1 MRRRCCYIAHRYITG
16 KEHKKTCISK
26 AIYRRYTSRI
36 GIEPT
41 STAPETVALSV
52 RPTGHHSY
60 YIGMATLFQT
70 ECISSNTP
78 IKINTIIIQAA
89 A

>member
-1 MRRRCCYIAHRYITG
+1 
-16 KEHKKTCISK
+16 
-26 AIYRRYTSRI
+26 
-36 GIEPT
+36 
-41 STAPETVALSV
+41 
-52 RPTGHHSY
+52 
-60 YIGMATLFQT
+60 MATLFQT